1 MDPLPPPL
9 DEIIDLGHPLARL
22 AREIDWGFLVE
33 RVGAVCRA
41 DPGQPPLPD
50 PVRARPDYWLA
61 VIPPST

>member
-33 RVGAVCRA
+33 RVGAVCRPIPGNRRCPTLSA
-41 DPGQPPLPD
+41 LDPTTGSP
-50 PVRARPDYWLA
+50 
-61 VIPPST
+61 